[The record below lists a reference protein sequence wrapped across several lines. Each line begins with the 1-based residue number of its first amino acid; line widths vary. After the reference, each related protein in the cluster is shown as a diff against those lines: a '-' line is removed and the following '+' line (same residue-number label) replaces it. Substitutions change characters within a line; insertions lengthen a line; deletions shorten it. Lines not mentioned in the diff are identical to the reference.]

1 LRVRL
6 PVWGRIS
13 RLFGNTLDSENKGAR
28 VLRTRTPVFLDGL
41 PASQSADTNRTLG
54 REEQVGAI
62 WARRDATPGRSG
74 TESAYAGSQGDASS
88 LQAQLRALDLTS
100 AGLWL
105 LDAGGRIR
113 WANEAAGRLIGVPP
127 DDLLGE
133 HVSHFIADADE
144 ALVGESR
151 ADFKVSRA
159 DGTSAWVAVTAR
171 PFLEEGNG
179 MAGTLLTLQ
188 DIDERKRREADLR
201 MRLATKEALVNLA
214 ELSLDAP
221 NLKAILAESV
231 RTVAEQ
237 LDAVLATVSWIDL
250 ERRELWVLAADGHDD
265 DGWVAEMLDGS
276 ARPLPEPSLAASAV
290 ERSSPVVI
298 EDFRQHP
305 RLYPV
310 LAERGVRS
318 GAFVPLGDGAL
329 VLGSLSRRP
338 GASGASAVPLIT
350 SVGRM
355 IASYRALA
363 GEVHRQAC
371 AGPQPGRPESSQ
383 GEMRNG
389 HRAARRRR
397 LPRRP
402 V

>member
-1 LRVRL
+1 
-6 PVWGRIS
+6 
-13 RLFGNTLDSENKGAR
+13 
-28 VLRTRTPVFLDGL
+28 
-41 PASQSADTNRTLG
+41 
-54 REEQVGAI
+54 VGAI
-62 WARRDATPGRSG
+62 WARRDATPTRSG
-74 TESAYAGSQGDASS
+74 TESAYAGSRDDGSS
-88 LQAQLRALDLTS
+88 LQSQLRALDLTS

-113 WANEAAGRLIGVPP
+113 WANEAAAKLIGVAPAE
-127 DDLLGE
+127 LLGE
-133 HVSHFIADADE
+133 HVSHFMADADE

-151 ADFKVSRA
+151 ADFKVARA
-159 DGTSAWVAVTAR
+159 DGANVWLAVTAR
-171 PFLEEGNG
+171 PFLDEGTG
-179 MAGTLLTLQ
+179 ATGTLLTLQ

-221 NLKAILAESV
+221 DLKAILAESV

-265 DGWVAEMLDGS
+265 DGWVDEMLEGS

-290 ERSSPVVI
+290 ERSGPIVI

-305 RLYPV
+305 RLYPA
-310 LAERGVRS
+310 LAERGIRS

-338 GASGASAVPLIT
+338 GACGASAVPLIT

-355 IASYRALA
+355 IASYRALV
-363 GEVHRQAC
+363 GEAHRHAC
-371 AGPQPGRPESSQ
+371 SSPQPTRPEPSEEAMHQ
-383 GEMRNG
+383 GQ
-389 HRAARRRR
+389 RAGRRRR
-397 LPRRP
+397 TPRRP
-402 V
+402 D